1 MEGGVCLIY
10 YRKNIGLRIRRI
22 IAGFLAT
29 TFLLLTGYIYIEY
42 RLKAVVRA
50 FAMSEA
56 KTMLINSTNR
66 AASEVLKELDITYD
80 MLVDINRKENGEVN
94 SVQINTVEANK
105 IKTEIT
111 NRISTE
117 LAKHQKVKFY
127 VPVFAAFGYYYTAF
141 YNPRFSYEVGVTTTV
156 GSNFSGA
163 FETAG
168 INQVLHQILLDIKL
182 ESDLAMPKMDTSLN
196 TVTSFLIAETVITGV
211 VPDAFTSVVGAQDE
225 TIEDI
230 FDHGATIN

>member
-1 MEGGVCLIY
+1 MIY
-10 YRKNIGLRIRRI
+10 YRRNIKARIKGI
-22 IAGFLAT
+22 IALILIAALI
-29 TFLLLTGYIYIEY
+29 LLSGYIYIELK
-42 RLKAVVRA
+42 LKAVVKTYA
-50 FAMSEA
+50 LSEA
-56 KTMLINSTNR
+56 KTMLINSANR
-66 AASEVLKELDITYD
+66 ATAEVLKELNITYET
-80 MLVDINRKENGEVN
+80 LVTINRKENGEVN

-105 IKTEIT
+105 LKTEIT
-111 NRISTE
+111 NRIATE
-117 LAKHQKVKFY
+117 LKNHEKVIFS
-127 VPVFAAFGYYYTAF
+127 VPIFAAFGLYYTAF

-163 FETAG
+163 FKTAG

-182 ESDLAMPKMDTSLN
+182 ESDLAMTKETTSLN
-196 TVTSFLIAETVITGV
+196 TITSFLVAETVITGV